1 MAADGRI
8 RIVDTPT
15 QWLRNLVV
23 GTDLSIREVSTD
35 IAAVAAFLPPDFP
48 SDPFDRLTA
57 ATAVIEKAAL
67 VTSDRRIQRSGVV
80 KTIW

>member
-15 QWLRNLVV
+15 QWLRSLVA
-23 GTDLSIREVSTD
+23 GMELSVREVSTD
-35 IAAVAAFLPPDFP
+35 IAAVAAFLPPGFP
-48 SDPFDRLTA
+48 SDPFDRLIA
-57 ATAVIEKAAL
+57 ATAMVEKAAL

-80 KTIW
+80 ETIW